1 VAKIR
6 VLVVDDSVV
15 IRRQLTVYLSNDPG
29 IEVIGSA
36 SDGKIALEKIAQLRP
51 DLVILDLAM
60 PVMDGLQTLTAI
72 REISPTLPVIIF
84 SVMTEHGACATLDAL
99 ALGASDYVSK
109 GTDRCSA
116 EEHIC
121 ADLIPKI
128 KALCPTETLAPKP
141 VRVTPGVR
149 SMARLLPA
157 SRLDIVAIGIS
168 TGGPNAL
175 AALMKD
181 LPLDLPVPILIVQHM
196 PKMFTRMLAERL
208 DAISS
213 YVVREGVSGER
224 VRPGEI
230 WIAPGGFHMEV
241 EKVSDGVRLVTHEGP
256 MENSCRPAVD
266 VLFRSVAATY
276 GPHALAIVMTGM
288 GQDGLRG
295 CEAIREKGGR
305 VIIQDEGTSIVWGM
319 PGAIQHAG
327 LSQKTVPLQGLGAEI
342 GSLAR
347 TGRCTVA
354 NTDSPTRLKA
364 LVSPGAPHE

>member
-1 VAKIR
+1 MAKIR
-6 VLVVDDSVV
+6 VLVIDDSVV
-15 IRRQLTVYLSNDPG
+15 IRRQLTVYLSNDPD

-36 SDGKIALEKIAQLRP
+36 SDGKIGLEKIAQLRP
-51 DLVILDLAM
+51 DLVILDLTM
-60 PVMDGLQTLTAI
+60 PVMDGPQTLTAI
-72 REISPTLPVIIF
+72 RELNPALPVIIF
-84 SVMTEHGACATLDAL
+84 SIMTEHGAGATLDAL

-109 GTDRCSA
+109 GTDRGSA

-128 KALCPTETLAPKP
+128 KALCPAQSLAPKP
-141 VRVTPGVR
+141 PRVTTGLRP
-149 SMARLLPA
+149 MPIPA

-175 AALMKD
+175 AALVKD
-181 LPLDLPVPILIVQHM
+181 LPADLAIPIVIVQHM

-213 YVVREGVSGER
+213 YVVREGVAGER

-241 EKVSDGVRLVTHEGP
+241 EKVPDGFRLVTHEGP

-266 VLFRSVAATY
+266 VLFRSVAAAY

-295 CEAIREKGGR
+295 CEAIRQQGGR

-319 PGAIQHAG
+319 PGAIQNAG

-347 TGRCTVA
+347 TGRCSTVKVDHPDRM
-354 NTDSPTRLKA
+354 TA
-364 LVSPGAPHE
+364 LVSRGVPHE